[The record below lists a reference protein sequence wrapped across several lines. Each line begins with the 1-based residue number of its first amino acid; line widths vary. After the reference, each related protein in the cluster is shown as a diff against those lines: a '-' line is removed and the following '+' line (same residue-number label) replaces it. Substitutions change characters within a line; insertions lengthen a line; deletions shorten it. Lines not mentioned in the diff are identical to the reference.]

1 MNAKLTQV
9 LWLTREKDVLAE
21 IASLLGVPEANTKTP
36 GWFGVRMK
44 AMGNI
49 IEWMSPEER
58 AELEKERERISQE
71 GHLEDVRR
79 KYVWRRPA

>member
-9 LWLTREKDVLAE
+9 LWLTQEKDVLAE

-49 IEWMSPEER
+49 IERMSPEER

-79 KYVWRRPA
+79 KYVRCRPA